1 MRAFNGGA
9 LKRRPKPQKRTEA
22 FRPNFSTTLPYCI
35 CRSRSMYLQK
45 GLAMKHEYTID
56 ACSGKCIPVAAGQKI
71 TVIDVDGA
79 QVADFFAERLKDPRE
94 FLSTAVTID
103 CNASIRLNP
112 GDFIY
117 SNLYRPMFQIIA
129 DDVGAHDLLF
139 PCCRP
144 EMYDFFYHN
153 GKGHPNCFDAIN
165 RSLDENRPIIQP
177 INLFMHTKLH
187 ENGKVTVEPPLSKAG
202 SKILL
207 SAKMDM
213 RLGIAACSV
222 SESNCNNGKCSA
234 IKVIVEDGVF

>member
-1 MRAFNGGA
+1 M
-9 LKRRPKPQKRTEA
+9 
-22 FRPNFSTTLPYCI
+22 
-35 CRSRSMYLQK
+35 
-45 GLAMKHEYTID
+45 MKI
-56 ACSGKCIPVAAGQKI
+56 
-71 TVIDVDGA
+71 
-79 QVADFFAERLKDPRE
+79 
-94 FLSTAVTID
+94 LS
-103 CNASIRLNP
+103 
-112 GDFIY
+112 
-117 SNLYRPMFQIIA
+117 
-129 DDVGAHDLLF
+129 DDVGEHDLLH

-153 GKGHPNCFDAIN
+153 GKGHPNCFDNIN

-234 IKVIVEDGVF
+234 IKVIVED